1 MKIEQIESA
10 EQYLCEIQ
18 YLKEVIKRWERFCG
32 FESIEL
38 NYTKDGKP
46 NQSFTLRDDN
56 LKKLIDAKAVKEQVL
71 SDLKTELKKFE
82 IEFES
87 L

>member
-1 MKIEQIESA
+1 MKIEQIKKA
-10 EQYLCEIQ
+10 EQSLCEIQ
-18 YLKEVIKRWERFCG
+18 YLKEKIKLWERFCA

-56 LKKLIDAKAVKEQVL
+56 LKKLIDAKAVKEQIL
-71 SDLKTELKKFE
+71 SDLKTKLKKFE

>member
-1 MKIEQIESA
+1 MEIEKFNRGEAIIFEINCIEA
-10 EQYLCEIQ
+10 E
-18 YLKEVIKRWERFCG
+18 IKRWKRFCG

-56 LKKLIDAKAVKEQVL
+56 LKKLIDAEAIKKKIL
-71 SDLKTELKKFE
+71 SDLESEKEKLE
-82 IEFES
+82 IEFAS